1 MGFLRH
7 ALGVSTHPADA
18 DEWVVVDLETTGL
31 HPSVDRIVEIGLVRV
46 TPAGL
51 ELDAWTSVVDPQRDT
66 GPARI
71 HGLSARDVSGAPRF
85 RDIASDL
92 LGHLGG
98 AHLAAHNARFEQS
111 FIGAEFARLG
121 FNWGPPEFFC
131 TMSVPSRLGVVHSR
145 ALTDCCSELGIELH
159 DHHTALSDARAAAGL
174 LFATLARGRPLPPLP
189 PRTPAWPLPK
199 PPCLPHPRGTPR
211 PVADSRLPALA
222 ARVGVPAGVAVDH
235 EVAAAYLGLLDRVLE
250 DRRVTGDEVAALASL
265 ATEWGIEQTAA
276 SQLHALYLDAVLRL
290 AWADGVVTPAEQS
303 DLETVAELLGV
314 SLASRATSP
323 VPATHV
329 EVSIAEGLEPG
340 AFPPEGARLSELLGK
355 SVCFTGESVC
365 TMHGRPLSREQQESL
380 ATSAGLRVKANVSG
394 RLDILVLAD
403 VESQSGKARKAA
415 ELGVRRIAEPV
426 FWRLIGVP
434 ADQH

>member
-1 MGFLRH
+1 MGFLRR
-7 ALGVSTHPADA
+7 ALGSSTQPADA

-31 HPSVDRIVEIGLVRV
+31 HPRVDRIVEIGLVRV
-46 TPAGL
+46 SSDGR
-51 ELDAWTSVVDPQRDT
+51 ELDAWTTVVDPQRDT
-66 GPARI
+66 GPVRI
-71 HGLSARDVSGAPRF
+71 HGLSARDVVGAPRF
-85 RDIASDL
+85 RDIAGDL

-111 FIGAEFARLG
+111 FIGAEFERLG
-121 FNWGPPEFFC
+121 FNWGPPEIFC

-145 ALTDCCSELGIELH
+145 ALTDCCSELGIQLV

-174 LFATLARGRPLPPLP
+174 LFATIACGRPLPPLP
-189 PRTPAWPLPK
+189 PRTPGWPLPE
-199 PPCLPHPRGTPR
+199 PPGRLHPRGTPR

-222 ARVGVPAGVAVDH
+222 ARVGVPDEVAVDH
-235 EVAAAYLGLLDRVLE
+235 EVAAAYLSLLDRVLE
-250 DRRVTGDEVAALASL
+250 DRRVTGDEVAALASF
-265 ATEWGIEQTAA
+265 ATEWGIDQTAVA
-276 SQLHALYLDAVLRL
+276 QLHALYLDAVVRL

-314 SLASRATSP
+314 SLASRAPSP
-323 VPATHV
+323 VAATDV
-329 EVSIAEGLEPG
+329 EASIADWPDRSALPREV
-340 AFPPEGARLSELLGK
+340 ARNSELSGM

-365 TMHGRPLSREQQESL
+365 AMHRRPLSREQQEFL
-380 ATSAGLRVKANVSG
+380 AASAGLRVKSSVSG

-403 VESQSGKARKAA
+403 VASQSGKARKAA

-434 ADQH
+434 VD